1 MGRNGGGQVGKLT
14 ALAVKNATAT
24 GKARYTGDGL
34 GLWLQVTPTGAKSWI
49 FRYTRDGKAREMGL
63 GATHTISLAEARE
76 LALAC
81 RQQLQ
86 RGVDPLGERE
96 AARLAAKLEAA
107 KAMSFDQCAAA
118 YIEAHRAGWKN
129 AKHASQ
135 WENTIATYASPIIG
149 ALPVAAIDTPLV
161 MKVIEPIWQ
170 TKAET
175 AARLRGRIESILDWA
190 TVRELRQGDNPARLR
205 GHLDHLLAKRLA
217 SSRGHHAALPY
228 DQIGSF
234 MADLRKQEGIAAR
247 ALEFLILTAARTGEV
262 IGARW
267 EEFDLTAGVWTIPA
281 ERMKAKKEH
290 RVPLSARALEIIG
303 AQGEPGDFVFAGRRA
318 GQPLSNM
325 ALMMTLRRMG
335 RTDLTAHGFRSTFR
349 DWAAEQTAYP
359 HEVAEMALAHT
370 VGNKVEAAYR
380 RGDLYQKRV
389 GIMRDWAKRCDQADA
404 TAGSVSPIRRKGAA
418 K

>member
-1 MGRNGGGQVGKLT
+1 
-14 ALAVKNATAT
+14 
-24 GKARYTGDGL
+24 
-34 GLWLQVTPTGAKSWI
+34 
-49 FRYTRDGKAREMGL
+49 MGL
-63 GATHTISLAEARE
+63 GATHTINLAEARD
-76 LALAC
+76 LALER

-107 KAMSFDQCAAA
+107 KAMTFDQCASA

-149 ALPVAAIDTPLV
+149 KLPVAAIDTPLV

-170 TKAET
+170 TKTET
-175 AARLRGRIESILDWA
+175 ASRLRGRIEQVLDWA

-217 SSRGHHAALPY
+217 SARGHHAALPFIE
-228 DQIGSF
+228 IGGF
-234 MADLRKQEGIAAR
+234 MGELRKQEGVAAK
-247 ALEFLILTAARTGEV
+247 ALEFAILTAARTGEV

-303 AQGEPGDFVFAGRRA
+303 DQGEPGDFVFSGRRA

-335 RTDLTAHGFRSTFR
+335 RADLTAHGFRSTFR
-349 DWAAEQTAYP
+349 DWAGEITAYP
-359 HEVAEMALAHT
+359 REVIEHALAHQL
-370 VGNKVEAAYR
+370 KDKAEAAYARGSLFEKR
-380 RGDLYQKRV
+380 RRL
-389 GIMRDWAKRCDQADA
+389 MTDWAGYCDRPSASAA
-404 TAGSVSPIRRKGAA
+404 TVTPIRLKGAV

>member
-1 MGRNGGGQVGKLT
+1 MAKLT

-24 GKARYTGDGL
+24 NKARYIGDGL
-34 GLWLQVTPTGAKSWI
+34 GLWLQVSPSGAKSWI
-49 FRYTRDGKAREMGL
+49 FRYTRQGKAREMGL
-63 GATHTISLAEARE
+63 GATHTVSLAEARDM
-76 LALAC
+76 ALEC
-81 RQQLQ
+81 RKKLQ
-86 RGVDPLGERE
+86 HGVDPLEERK
-96 AARLAAKLEAA
+96 AGRLAAKLEAA
-107 KAMSFDQCAAA
+107 KAMSFDECAAA

-129 AKHASQ
+129 AKHITQ

-149 ALPVAAIDTPLV
+149 KLPVAAIDTPLV

-170 TKAET
+170 TKTET
-175 AARLRGRIESILDWA
+175 ASRLRGRIESILDWA

-217 SSRGHHAALPY
+217 SARSHHAAL
-228 DQIGSF
+228 QFGEIGGF
-234 MADLRKQEGIAAR
+234 MGELRKQEGVAAK
-247 ALEFLILTAARTGEV
+247 ALEFAILTAARTGEI

-267 EEFDLTAGVWTIPA
+267 DEFDLTAGVWTIPA

-303 AQGEPGDFVFAGRRA
+303 DKGGSDDFVFSGRRA

-335 RTDLTAHGFRSTFR
+335 RADLTAHGFRSTFR
-349 DWAAEQTAYP
+349 DWAGETTAYP
-359 HEVAEMALAHT
+359 REVIEHALAHQL
-370 VGNKVEAAYR
+370 KDKAEAAYARGSLFDKR
-380 RGDLYQKRV
+380 RRLM
-389 GIMRDWAKRCDQADA
+389 IDWANYCDQPSA
-404 TAGSVSPIRRKGAA
+404 TAATVTPIRSKGA

>member
-1 MGRNGGGQVGKLT
+1 
-14 ALAVKNATAT
+14 
-24 GKARYTGDGL
+24 
-34 GLWLQVTPTGAKSWI
+34 
-49 FRYTRDGKAREMGL
+49 MGL
-63 GATHTISLAEARE
+63 GATHTISLAEARGM
-76 LALAC
+76 ALER

-107 KAMSFDQCAAA
+107 KAMTFDQCAAA

-129 AKHASQ
+129 AKHITQ
-135 WENTIATYASPIIG
+135 WENTISTYASPIIG
-149 ALPVAAIDTPLV
+149 KLPVAVIDTPLV
-161 MKVIEPIWQ
+161 MKIVEPIWQ
-170 TKAET
+170 TKTET
-175 AARLRGRIESILDWA
+175 ASRLRGRIEAILDWA

-217 SSRGHHAALPY
+217 SARGHHAALPFVE
-228 DQIGSF
+228 IGAF
-234 MADLRKQEGIAAR
+234 MADLRKQEGIAAK
-247 ALEFLILTAARTGEV
+247 ALEFAIHAAARTGEV

-290 RVPLSARALEIIG
+290 RVPLSARVIALLG
-303 AQGEPGDFVFAGRRA
+303 DQDEPGAFVFSGRRA

-335 RTDLTAHGFRSTFR
+335 RADLTAHGFRSTFR
-349 DWAAEQTAYP
+349 DWAGEVTAYP
-359 HEVAEMALAHT
+359 REVIEHALAHQL
-370 VGNKVEAAYR
+370 KDKAEAAYARGSLFDKR
-380 RGDLYQKRV
+380 RRL
-389 GIMRDWAKRCDQADA
+389 MTDWANYCDQPGA
-404 TAGSVSPIRRKGAA
+404 TSATVSPIRRKGAA

>member
-1 MGRNGGGQVGKLT
+1 MGKLS

-24 GKARYTGDGL
+24 GKARYIGDGR
-34 GLWLQVTPTGAKSWI
+34 GLWLQVTPSGAKSWI

-76 LALAC
+76 LALEC
-81 RQQLQ
+81 RKKLQ
-86 RGVDPLGERE
+86 NGGDPLAERE

-107 KAMSFDQCAAA
+107 KAMTFDQCAAA
-118 YIEAHRAGWKN
+118 YIDAHRPGWKN

-135 WENTIATYASPIIG
+135 WVNTLATYAAPIIG
-149 ALPVAAIDTPLV
+149 KLPVAAIDTPLV
-161 MKVIEPIWQ
+161 MKIIEPIWQ

-175 AARLRGRIESILDWA
+175 AARLRGRLEQILDWA
-190 TVRELRQGDNPARLR
+190 TVRQLRQGENPARLR
-205 GHLDHLLAKRLA
+205 GHLDKLLAKRLK

-228 DQIGSF
+228 DQIGDF
-234 MADLRKQEGIAAR
+234 MADLRKQEGVAAK

-262 IGARW
+262 IGAQW
-267 EEFDLTAGVWTIPA
+267 DEFDLGAALWVVPA

-290 RVPLSARALEIIG
+290 RVPLSARALEILAALHDEG
-303 AQGEPGDFVFAGRRA
+303 AEGFVFQGRRK

-325 ALMMTLRRMG
+325 ALLMALRRMG
-335 RTDLTAHGFRSTFR
+335 RGDLTAHGFRSTFR
-349 DWAAEQTAYP
+349 DWAAESTAFP

-389 GIMRDWAKRCDQADA
+389 GIMRDWAKRCDQPDA
-404 TAGSVSPIRRKGAA
+404 APGTVTAIRGRKGAP

>member
-1 MGRNGGGQVGKLT
+1 
-14 ALAVKNATAT
+14 
-24 GKARYTGDGL
+24 
-34 GLWLQVTPTGAKSWI
+34 
-49 FRYTRDGKAREMGL
+49 MGL
-63 GATHTISLAEARE
+63 GATHTISLAEARDM
-76 LALAC
+76 ALER

-107 KAMSFDQCAAA
+107 KAMTFDQCASA

-149 ALPVAAIDTPLV
+149 KLPVAAIDTPLV

-170 TKAET
+170 TKTET
-175 AARLRGRIESILDWA
+175 ASRLRGRIEQVLDWA
-190 TVRELRQGDNPARLR
+190 TVRELRQGDNPARFR

-217 SSRGHHAALPY
+217 SARGHHAALPFAE
-228 DQIGSF
+228 IGDF
-234 MADLRKQEGIAAR
+234 MGELRKQEGVAAK
-247 ALEFLILTAARTGEV
+247 ALEFAIVTAARTGEV

-267 EEFDLTAGVWTIPA
+267 EEFDLKAGVWTIPA

-303 AQGEPGDFVFAGRRA
+303 DQGEPDTFVFSGRRA

-325 ALMMTLRRMG
+325 AMLKTLERMG
-335 RTDLTAHGFRSTFR
+335 RADLTAHGFRSTFR
-349 DWAAEQTAYP
+349 DWAGEVSVYP
-359 HEVAEMALAHT
+359 REVIEHALAHQL
-370 VGNKVEAAYR
+370 KDKAEAAYARGSLFDKR
-380 RGDLYQKRV
+380 RHL
-389 GIMRDWAKRCDQADA
+389 MADWAGYCGQSSAA
-404 TAGSVSPIRRKGAA
+404 TVTPIRKGAA

>member
-1 MGRNGGGQVGKLT
+1 MGKLT
-14 ALAVKNATAT
+14 ALEVKNAAAT
-24 GKARYTGDGL
+24 GKARYIGDGL

-63 GATHTISLAEARE
+63 GATHTISLAEARDM
-76 LALAC
+76 ALEC
-81 RQQLQ
+81 RKKLQ
-86 RGVDPLGERE
+86 HGIDPLGERE

-107 KAMSFDQCAAA
+107 KAMTFDQCASA

-135 WENTIATYASPIIG
+135 WVNTIATYASPIIG
-149 ALPVAAIDTPLV
+149 KLPVAAIDTPLV
-161 MKVIEPIWQ
+161 MKAIEPIWQ
-170 TKAET
+170 IKGET
-175 AARLRGRIESILDWA
+175 ASRLRGRIESILDWA

-217 SSRGHHAALPY
+217 SARGHHAALPFGE
-228 DQIGSF
+228 IGGF
-234 MADLRKQEGIAAR
+234 MGELRKQEGTAAR
-247 ALEFLILTAARTGEV
+247 ALEFAIVTAARTGEV

-281 ERMKAKKEH
+281 ARMKAKKEH
-290 RVPLSARALEIIG
+290 RVPLSARALKIIG
-303 AQGEPGDFVFAGRRA
+303 DQGASDDFVFSGRRA

-335 RTDLTAHGFRSTFR
+335 RADLTAHGFRSTFR
-349 DWAAEQTAYP
+349 DWGGEISVYP
-359 HEVAEMALAHT
+359 REVIEHALAHQL
-370 VGNKVEAAYR
+370 KDKAEAAYARGSLFDKR
-380 RGDLYQKRV
+380 RRLMV
-389 GIMRDWAKRCDQADA
+389 DWAAYCDRTDA
-404 TAGSVSPIRRKGAA
+404 SASVTPIRKGAA